1 MAKVIKKT
9 DSALTVKPKAGAH
22 TANQATI
29 PVVKEREATHTT
41 APVEQSEGERMAAE
55 EMAKIEQKEG

>member
-22 TANQATI
+22 TTKRATI
-29 PVVKEREATHTT
+29 PVVKEREATQATI
-41 APVEQSEGERMAAE
+41 SEGISEGDRMAAE
-55 EMAKIEQKEG
+55 EMAKLEQKEG